1 MSFFVQPVAEAFGEE
16 VVMEAVEERLIN
28 QCKMVDPHFN
38 YIKNLNNND
47 GDDSDSEA
55 GSIAESVEQ
64 YNDC

>member
-1 MSFFVQPVAEAFGEE
+1 MSFFVRPVAEAFGEE

-28 QCKMVDPHFN
+28 QCKMVDPQFN

-47 GDDSDSEA
+47 DDDSDSEA

>member
-1 MSFFVQPVAEAFGEE
+1 M
-16 VVMEAVEERLIN
+16 IN

-38 YIKNLNNND
+38 YIKTLNNND

-55 GSIAESVEQ
+55 DSITESVEQ